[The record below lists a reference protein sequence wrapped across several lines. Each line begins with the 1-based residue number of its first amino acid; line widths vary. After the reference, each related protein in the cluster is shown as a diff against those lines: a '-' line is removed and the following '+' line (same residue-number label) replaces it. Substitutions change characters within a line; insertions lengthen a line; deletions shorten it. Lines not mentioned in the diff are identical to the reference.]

1 MMGLCPFT
9 LNVLKGHIMTKRN
22 ASELNWIQVD
32 EASMDKALAKR
43 LDGLRQLDKEY
54 RDAKAAF
61 ELQFVTAVRKAGAL
75 DEGYTLAFG
84 YRFGKLSV
92 AKTEDKPRTPKA
104 STKPMFK
111 F

>member
-1 MMGLCPFT
+1 
-9 LNVLKGHIMTKRN
+9 MTKRN

-32 EASMDKALAKR
+32 ESSMDKALVKR

-54 RDAKAAF
+54 KDAKAAF
-61 ELQFVTAVRKAGAL
+61 ELQFVSAVRKAGSL

-104 STKPMFK
+104 SAKPMFK

>member
-1 MMGLCPFT
+1 
-9 LNVLKGHIMTKRN
+9 MTKRN
-22 ASELNWIQVD
+22 AAELNWVQVD
-32 EASMDKALAKR
+32 EASMAKPLVQR
-43 LDGLRQLDKEY
+43 LDAVREAEKAY

-92 AKTEDKPRTPKA
+92 AKAEDKPKAAKA
-104 STKPMFK
+104 SAKPMFK